1 MYLDTRLLDHEYS
14 HTNVYPISEPAPL
27 DSVDL
32 VSVSV
37 DVNMVVLLDLKGLFL
52 PINRDLQ
59 GLRAFPRPVITPTM
73 FRISSS
79 WSIIGGWFKCVV
91 AITTSQMFG
100 N

>member
-1 MYLDTRLLDHEYS
+1 MYLDTQLLDREYS
-14 HTNVYPISEPAPL
+14 YTNVYPISEPAPL
-27 DSVDL
+27 GGVGL

-37 DVNMVVLLDLKGLFL
+37 DVNMVVLLALERLFL
-52 PINRDLQ
+52 PVNRDLQ

-79 WSIIGGWFKCVV
+79 WSVVGGWFKRVV
-91 AITTSQMFG
+91 AITTSRMFA